1 MATPLITPPFG
12 AQPFDIKTNRFTEQ
26 WQRWFL
32 ALVNQIASAFAPVD
46 GGYVV
51 TGDVPGLTN
60 QFNLGLLS
68 NGILK
73 QTVAAGI
80 ATPSI
85 AVAGTDYTALAFKTI
100 QVATQSD
107 VVADSPADTLTLA
120 AGAGVTITTNA
131 STDTVTI
138 AASGTGTVTTT
149 GSPSSGD
156 MTKFSGAT
164 SITNAVAGTDYT
176 ALAFK
181 TITVSGQS
189 DVVADTP
196 ADTLTLVGGTGV
208 TITTNA
214 GTDTV
219 TFSAS
224 AAATGSITLT
234 IDGQGVVITT
244 GIKGYKYIPRACTI
258 IAATIYSDNASPVT
272 GSIVFDVWRDVQAN
286 YPPTV
291 ADTITASDKPT
302 LTSGIFSQDTT
313 LTGWSASLAVGD
325 FLGFNVDS
333 VSSLTKVVLE
343 LSVQY

>member
-1 MATPLITPPFG
+1 MSAQLVPPPFG
-12 AQPFDIKTNRFTEQ
+12 AQPFDTKTNRFTET

-32 ALVNQIASAFAPVD
+32 TIVNQIAAAFAPVD
-46 GGYVV
+46 GSYVV
-51 TGDVPGLTN
+51 TANVPGLVN
-60 QFNLGLLS
+60 QFDLGLLTD
-68 NGILK
+68 GILK
-73 QTVAAGI
+73 QTVAAGVS
-80 ATPSI
+80 TPAI

-100 QVATQSD
+100 AVATQSD
-107 VVADSPADTLTLA
+107 VVADSPADTLTLV
-120 AGAGVTITTNA
+120 AGSGIAITTSPA
-131 STDTVTI
+131 GDSIEI
-138 AASGTGTVTTT
+138 AASG
-149 GSPSSGD
+149 SSGITQLTGD
-156 MTKFSGAT
+156 VTAGPGSGSVAAT
-164 SITNAVAGTDYT
+164 IPN
-176 ALAFK
+176 
-181 TITVSGQS
+181 
-189 DVVADTP
+189 
-196 ADTLTLVGGTGV
+196 
-208 TITTNA
+208 
-214 GTDTV
+214 DTV
-219 TFSAS
+219 TYAKMQNVSAASRVLGRGSAS
-224 AAATGSITLT
+224 GSGDVQELTLGTGLSMSGTVLSATGAGQTGSITLT

-258 IAATIYSDNASPVT
+258 VAATIYSDNATPVT